1 MTCDE
6 LHEHL
11 DPFFDNEI
19 GLTEA
24 QKIQQH
30 LEQCPTCE
38 AIYAARLAVRE
49 ALQKPEV
56 RFTPPG
62 DRFAVGNMLK
72 PNQRTKTAAAP
83 AKLGSSQLGIS
94 NAGKRHLR

>member
-11 DPFFDNEI
+11 DPFFDNEL
-19 GLTEA
+19 GLAEA

-38 AIYAARLAVRE
+38 AIYAGQIGRAHV
-49 ALQKPEV
+49 
-56 RFTPPG
+56 
-62 DRFAVGNMLK
+62 
-72 PNQRTKTAAAP
+72 
-83 AKLGSSQLGIS
+83 
-94 NAGKRHLR
+94 